1 MNGGPINP
9 TEETMKTTTMHLGI
23 ALLAGIATAQEPSP
37 PERHRPPPHVPPILI
52 IFDADRDGVISEDE
66 IDDAPDA
73 LAKLDRNNDG
83 QITREEL
90 MPPPPEGGKPPKDGN
105 RPEGGKP
112 PGPPPGHRPPPPV
125 IAALDANR
133 DGKLSVEELEDAAD
147 ALLELD
153 KNGDGELSPQELHP
167 HGPPPPPPGEGAPDG
182 EPE

>member
-1 MNGGPINP
+1 
-9 TEETMKTTTMHLGI
+9 MKTTTTHLSI
-23 ALLAGIATAQEPSP
+23 ALLAGIANAREPQQP
-37 PERHRPPPHVPPILI
+37 GGHHPPPVPPILA
-52 IFDADRDGVISEDE
+52 IFDVDRDGVISEDE
-66 IDDAPDA
+66 IDDASDA

-90 MPPPPEGGKPPKDGN
+90 MPPRPEGGKPRKDGK

-125 IAALDANR
+125 IAALDANH